1 MKRPALLAALAL
13 SIAAAGTCAVAQDAP
28 PAPDA
33 SQPAPKAPPG
43 GGKGAPP
50 RLHASAGP
58 GAPGMHR
65 PEEGG
70 PMRRIGMMGFDSPV
84 IGDLRE
90 LERLYVESG
99 RAKELP
105 ALYDSVLAKSQDP
118 RVRTY
123 VYHQLAR
130 AQAAPANVDQ
140 AIATL
145 RKSLDEN
152 LAQEAKR
159 REEMEKMRARFEA
172 RGGDMPPPA
181 PPGK

>member
-13 SIAAAGTCAVAQDAP
+13 SIAGGACAVAQDAP
-28 PAPDA
+28 PAPIA
-33 SQPAPKAPPG
+33 GQPAPKAPPPSD
-43 GGKGAPP
+43 GKGAPH
-50 RLHASAGP
+50 RVHAAMERG
-58 GAPGMHR
+58 R
-65 PEEGG
+65 PDGDG
-70 PMRRIGMMGFDSPV
+70 PMRRMAMLGFESPV

-90 LERLYVESG
+90 LEDLYVQAG

-105 ALYDSVLAKSQDP
+105 ALYNSVLAKSQDP

-152 LAQEAKR
+152 LANEAKR
-159 REEMEKMRARFEA
+159 HDEIEKMRARF
-172 RGGDMPPPA
+172 
-181 PPGK
+181 